1 MKKLGKTT
9 FLIFISFFI
18 ITSCGKKGALQE
30 PENMKRP
37 KFDNVIAE

>member
-1 MKKLGKTT
+1 MKKLVQTT
-9 FLIFISFFI
+9 LLLLVSFFI
-18 ITSCGKKGALQE
+18 ITSCGKKGALRD